1 MSEGDI
7 FGGTA
12 IAVVGI
18 IFVAS
23 IAKLWI
29 REYYANQKR
38 KLESDGEL
46 GIEDLARLT
55 EVAKNL
61 GERVEA
67 MEAILKREVP
77 DWSTKIEN

>member
-12 IAVVGI
+12 IAVVAI

>member
-1 MSEGDI
+1 MSEGDF

-12 IAVVGI
+12 ILIVGI
-18 IFVAS
+18 VLIAS
-23 IAKLWI
+23 VAKLWI

-46 GIEDLARLT
+46 GIEDLAQLT
-55 EVAKNL
+55 KVAKNL

-67 MEAILKREVP
+67 MEAILNREVP
-77 DWSTKIEN
+77 DWSKKIEN

>member
-1 MSEGDI
+1 MSEGD
-7 FGGTA
+7 FFSGTA
-12 IAVVGI
+12 ITIVAIVFI
-18 IFVAS
+18 AS

-55 EVAKNL
+55 QVAKSL

-67 MEAILKREVP
+67 MEAILNREIP
-77 DWSTKIEN
+77 DWSKKIEN